1 MSQKSALITGGTG
14 FIGQA
19 LCRKLSDEGYRLTVL
34 TRNKTRAEGLF
45 DHEVTCVESLD
56 DIDSGHGFDVVINLA
71 GETIAQRWT
80 EAAKARILKSRLETT
95 QALNTLFAR
104 LETKP
109 KLYIGG
115 SAIGWYGTDAHAIFC
130 EKSRVVPEQG
140 SFAQDLCHQWEAET
154 LKAKPLGIRTV
165 VLRTGVVLEKDGG
178 TLAKLYAPFFMGLGG
193 PIGHGQQWFSWIHR
207 DDLIGIMMYIMEHD
221 DIEGAVNGTAPKPVT
236 NKAFSVALGRAM
248 RRPAF
253 FPMPAFVLNI
263 LFGAMAE
270 EIMLQGQH
278 VVPRKICEAGYRY
291 QYSDIES
298 ALKTIV

>member
-80 EAAKARILKSRLETT
+80 EAAKARILKT
-95 QALNTLFAR
+95 
-104 LETKP
+104 
-109 KLYIGG
+109 
-115 SAIGWYGTDAHAIFC
+115 IFC